1 MKENKLNV
9 YGILAI
15 FVGHDGELSWTDLIE
30 RKDCLAMERANGV
43 EQCLWMNR
51 IGVDGVV
58 GLKNFERWKGLAAHI
73 PMKSDP
79 IQPIKSMLNNLS

>member
-1 MKENKLNV
+1 MNENWM
-9 YGILAI
+9 YRILAI

-30 RKDCLAMERANGV
+30 RKDCLVMERANGD

-58 GLKNFERWKGLAAHI
+58 GLRNFERWKVLAVRI
-73 PMKSDP
+73 LMKSDP
-79 IQPIKSMLNNLS
+79 IQPTKSM